1 MGSQDDGCTQTTYHE
16 GVALRRV
23 DAYLVDAR
31 QGLGVVTVGLND
43 SHVVIINGE
52 VEVGVA
58 RHRDKSETVP
68 VNKVVSVCWN
78 GGYIG
83 ACLFVGSTSMTVSGR
98 SEPSGRPKLLIRVVL
113 GGLSWTSAPVRMR

>member
-1 MGSQDDGCTQTTYHE
+1 MGSHDDGCTHTTYHE

-68 VNKVVSVCWN
+68 VNEVVSVCWN
-78 GGYIG
+78 GGYND